1 MGGWVGGCVCVRS
14 VYVCCVYVVSVCAI
28 AVCVCVCVRECECV
42 CSRACAGNAAS
53 EPNNVL
59 PHTLAAYGLMHQ

>member
-28 AVCVCVCVRECECV
+28 AVCVYVYVYVSVSVCVRAHV
-42 CSRACAGNAAS
+42 PAMQPLS
-53 EPNNVL
+53 P
-59 PHTLAAYGLMHQ
+59 T